1 MDELTEASSQ
11 GPQAGDAANLQ
22 KIKALLKAK
31 DDTQR
36 FVGLA
41 LLKSV
46 LDNSPQLRDDQGEVQ
61 SLWTS
66 ISPKFLDRLLK
77 TGSTPSNKDAKDMLD
92 LAVSVLHTF
101 SLLLPESSRDDS
113 RFTDRIPLLVA
124 AALHRYARL
133 TCLASSRVTYSLT
146 ETKS

>member
-1 MDELTEASSQ
+1 MDESHETTAMTSHDAQ
-11 GPQAGDAANLQ
+11 PGDAANLE
-22 KIKALLKAK
+22 KIKILLKAK

-46 LDNSPQLRDDQGEVQ
+46 LDNSPHLREDQDALQ
-61 SLWTS
+61 SLLAS
-66 ISPKFLDRLLK
+66 ISPRFLDRMLR
-77 TGSTPSNKDAKDMLD
+77 TGATPSNKDAKDMLD

-101 SLLLPESSRDDS
+101 SLLLPEALRDEA

-124 AALHRYARL
+124 AALHRYVDPRHPNFP
-133 TCLASSRVTYSLT
+133 
-146 ETKS
+146 